1 MVRPVLELTTSRLAD
16 RRSSNWANRLAV
28 TLGKCFSMFV
38 CIRARLRFALIGG
51 QLSQRGATG
60 ELDVEFKFQRRSCK
74 LSLLLLPA
82 AWAPRIACSQANK

>member
-38 CIRARLRFALIGG
+38 CIRARLRFALIDG

-60 ELDVEFKFQRRSCK
+60 ELDVEFKFQRRSC
-74 LSLLLLPA
+74 
-82 AWAPRIACSQANK
+82 